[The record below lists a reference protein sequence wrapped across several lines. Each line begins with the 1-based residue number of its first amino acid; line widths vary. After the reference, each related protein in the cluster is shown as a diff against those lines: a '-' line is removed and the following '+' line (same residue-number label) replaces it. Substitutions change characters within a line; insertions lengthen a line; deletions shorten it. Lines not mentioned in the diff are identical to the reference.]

1 MNNFSERLRHYID
14 KTFAG
19 NVSQFSKM
27 SGLSRQSVEHYLSGS
42 IPRVNRFSNFAS
54 YIRFFFILIIA

>member
-1 MNNFSERLRHYID
+1 MNNLSERLRHYID

-42 IPRVNRFSNFAS
+42 IPNNCLNLPKYSQ
-54 YIRFFFILIIA
+54 